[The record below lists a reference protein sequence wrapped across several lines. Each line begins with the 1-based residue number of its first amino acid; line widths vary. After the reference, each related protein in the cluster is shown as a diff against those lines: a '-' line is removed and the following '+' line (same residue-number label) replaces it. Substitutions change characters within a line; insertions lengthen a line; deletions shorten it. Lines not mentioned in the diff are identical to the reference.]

1 MNKKDKA
8 LKMAIKEIE
17 KWINHVYGSTPKECK
32 DNEAIKA
39 CKEALKSKKK
49 KKKKVTYDQ
58 YGPGFTGGYIF

>member
-8 LKMAIKEIE
+8 LKMAIAQFERINKEYPSKEI
-17 KWINHVYGSTPKECK
+17 I
-32 DNEAIKA
+32 DI
-39 CKEALKSKKK
+39 CKEALKAKKK